1 MDGKNMLN
9 DRQKKIIELVI
20 REYRKNQKPVGS
32 KEFSQKYFP
41 DLSPATIRRE
51 FHILTDEKYLMQP
64 HRSAGRLPTDKAYEW
79 FIKENLMD
87 REGREDELSYWE
99 KRLTDLANLSFSDTA
114 KRIAD
119 LCDSLTVGYLPWEQL
134 IYKYGLKNLFERLTE
149 IDLANWRRIWE
160 DIDQLDERLQK
171 IADFLMEE
179 DFQIFV
185 GKESPLTRDRNLSV
199 ISSVMPYNRKRNLL
213 ILIGPKN
220 MICER
225 NLNILEAA
233 RKILN
238 QIKY

>member
-1 MDGKNMLN
+1 
-9 DRQKKIIELVI
+9 
-20 REYRKNQKPVGS
+20 
-32 KEFSQKYFP
+32 
-41 DLSPATIRRE
+41 
-51 FHILTDEKYLMQP
+51 
-64 HRSAGRLPTDKAYEW
+64 
-79 FIKENLMD
+79 
-87 REGREDELSYWE
+87 
-99 KRLTDLANLSFSDTA
+99 
-114 KRIAD
+114 
-119 LCDSLTVGYLPWEQL
+119 
-134 IYKYGLKNLFERLTE
+134 LKNLFERLTE

-233 RKILN
+233 RNILN